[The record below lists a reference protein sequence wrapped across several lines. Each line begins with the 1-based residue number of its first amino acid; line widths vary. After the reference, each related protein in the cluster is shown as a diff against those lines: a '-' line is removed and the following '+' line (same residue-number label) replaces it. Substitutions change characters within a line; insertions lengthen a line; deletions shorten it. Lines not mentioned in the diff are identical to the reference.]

1 MGKVE
6 EENQL
11 PNSSVG
17 ANNTDQNVENTNS
30 CGRLSKWVKFR
41 CVLALLFGA
50 AVMLSAVFLL
60 PILHNGD
67 LGDLDLDPKFRGHDI
82 VASFMLEKPASL
94 MEEYTVQLEDD
105 IFDEISVSNTKV
117 EIISFENIAE
127 SNITRVVFAVD
138 SDLKNTR
145 ISPTALSLV
154 RSDLETVITHQ
165 SFLRLTPSLFGDPFS
180 FDVLKLRGGIT
191 VIPKQSVFLM
201 QNVQIQFN
209 FTLNSSIDEIQD
221 KFDELTSQ
229 LKSGVHLA
237 SYENLYIKLTNTRGS
252 TVDPPTIIQC
262 QVFLAV
268 GIPSNSRL
276 KQLAQT
282 IGSNSKNLGLNNT
295 VFGRVKQV
303 SLSSIL
309 QHSLGGNGGSPSP
322 SPAPQPYHHH
332 GRHHHHHSRHPHQ
345 GSNVAPAIS
354 PSPKAEKGGSVSG
367 KDSPVSS
374 PVPASAPVPAPV
386 RTTHK
391 HHKAQP
397 PCHFGRY
404 PRKANSHPPVRA
416 PPVRAPVP
424 VPHIAPS
431 PQKHTHAPT
440 PNPHK
445 IPVSSSPLPSV
456 VYAHAQPPPRTPSVA
471 EPPHRTPSVSN
482 MTSSSSTGI
491 FSSNLWALP
500 LFLLLALRL

>member
-6 EENQL
+6 DEHQL
-11 PNSSVG
+11 PISTVG
-17 ANNTDQNVENTNS
+17 ANGTDQNVENNS
-30 CGRLSKWVKFR
+30 CRSRFSGFLKFR
-41 CVLALLFGA
+41 CVFALLFGG
-50 AVMLSAVFLL
+50 AVLLSAIFLL
-60 PILHNGD
+60 PFFHSGD

-94 MEEYTVQLEDD
+94 MEDYTLQLEDD

-117 EIISFENIAE
+117 EIISLENITG

-138 SDLKNTR
+138 SDVKNMR

-154 RSDLETVITHQ
+154 RSEFETVITHP
-165 SFLRLTPSLFGDPFS
+165 SFLHLTASLFGDPFS

-191 VIPKQSVFLM
+191 VIPKQIGFLM
-201 QNVQIQFN
+201 QNVQIRFN

-252 TVDPPTIIQC
+252 TVNPPTIVQC
-262 QVFLAV
+262 QVLLAV
-268 GIPSNSRL
+268 GINPSNSRL

-309 QHSLGGNGGSPSP
+309 QHSLGSPSP
-322 SPAPQPYHHH
+322 SPAPQPYHPHQ
-332 GRHHHHHSRHPHQ
+332 HHHHHSRHHHRQ

-354 PSPKAEKGGSVSG
+354 PAPRAEKRGSVSG
-367 KDSPVSS
+367 KVSPILA
-374 PVPASAPVPAPV
+374 PVPSSAPVVAPAPIHS
-386 RTTHK
+386 THK
-391 HHKAQP
+391 GHVAKP
-397 PCHFGRY
+397 PCHFERF
-404 PRKANSHPPVRA
+404 PRKATSHPPVLPPIR
-416 PPVRAPVP
+416 PPVPA
-424 VPHIAPS
+424 PHIAPS
-431 PQKHTHAPT
+431 PPQKMHAPT
-440 PNPHK
+440 PVPHE
-445 IPVSSSPLPSV
+445 ISASSPLPSV
-456 VYAHAQPPPRTPSVA
+456 VYAHTQPPPMTPSVA
-471 EPPHRTPSVSN
+471 EPPHRIPSGSKSP
-482 MTSSSSTGI
+482 SSSSTGS
-491 FSSNLWALP
+491 FSSNLWALS
-500 LFLLLALRL
+500 LFLLLVPRL

>member
-6 EENQL
+6 EEHHHQL
-11 PNSSVG
+11 PISSSIG
-17 ANNTDQNVENTNS
+17 ANQNVENNNNS

-50 AVMLSAVFLL
+50 AVLLSALFLL
-60 PILHNGD
+60 PIFHNGD

-117 EIISFENIAE
+117 EIISLESIAG

-138 SDLKNTR
+138 SDSKNTR

-221 KFDELTSQ
+221 KFDELTTQ

-262 QVFLAV
+262 QVYLAV

-332 GRHHHHHSRHPHQ
+332 GHHHHQ

-354 PSPKAEKGGSVSG
+354 PAPRAEKGGSVRG
-367 KDSPVSS
+367 KVSPV
-374 PVPASAPVPAPV
+374 SAPVPASSPV
-386 RTTHK
+386 LAPAPARITHK
-391 HHKAQP
+391 RHKAQP

-404 PRKANSHPPVRA
+404 PRTANSHPPVPA

-424 VPHIAPS
+424 VPHIAPP

-482 MTSSSSTGI
+482 LTSSSSTGI

-500 LFLLLALRL
+500 LFLLLVLRL

>member
-6 EENQL
+6 EEHQL
-11 PNSSVG
+11 PISSVG
-17 ANNTDQNVENTNS
+17 ANSTEQNVENR
-30 CGRLSKWVKFR
+30 CGRVSGWVKLR
-41 CVLALLFGA
+41 CVLALLFGG
-50 AVMLSAVFLL
+50 AVLLSAVFLL
-60 PILHNGD
+60 PIFHNGD

-82 VASFMLEKPASL
+82 VASFMLEKPVSL
-94 MEEYTVQLEDD
+94 MEDYIVQLEDD

-117 EIISFENIAE
+117 EIISLENVAG

-138 SDLKNTR
+138 SDLKNMR

-154 RSDLETVITHQ
+154 RSEIETVITHQ
-165 SFLRLTPSLFGDPFS
+165 SFLHLTASLFGDPFS

-262 QVFLAV
+262 QVYLAV

-295 VFGRVKQV
+295 VFGKVKHV
-303 SLSSIL
+303 SLSAIL
-309 QHSLGGNGGSPSP
+309 KHSLGGNGGSPSP

-332 GRHHHHHSRHPHQ
+332 HHHHHHSHHHHQ
-345 GSNVAPAIS
+345 GSSVTPAIS
-354 PSPKAEKGGSVSG
+354 PAPRAEKGGSVSW
-367 KDSPVSS
+367 KVPPVSA
-374 PVPASAPVPAPV
+374 PVPASAPVLAPAPV
-386 RTTHK
+386 HPTHK
-391 HHKAQP
+391 RHIAQP

-404 PRKANSHPPVRA
+404 PRKAKSHPPA
-416 PPVRAPVP
+416 PAPVRAPVP
-424 VPHIAPS
+424 APHIAPS
-431 PQKHTHAPT
+431 PHQQIHAPT
-440 PNPHK
+440 PVLHK
-445 IPVSSSPLPSV
+445 IPVLSPLPHV

-471 EPPHRTPSVSN
+471 VPPQRTSSVSN
-482 MTSSSSTGI
+482 LTSSSSRGI
-491 FSSNLWALP
+491 FSSNLWLLP
-500 LFLLLALRL
+500 LFLLLVPRI

>member
-6 EENQL
+6 EEHQL
-11 PNSSVG
+11 PNISSSVVVEG
-17 ANNTDQNVENTNS
+17 SSTTEQNVERS
-30 CGRLSKWVKFR
+30 RCGRLSGWVKFR
-41 CVLALLFGA
+41 CVLALLFGG
-50 AVMLSAVFLL
+50 AVLLSAVFLL
-60 PILHNGD
+60 PIFHNGD

-82 VASFMLEKPASL
+82 VASFMLEKPVAL
-94 MEEYTVQLEDD
+94 VEDYIMQLEDD

-117 EIISFENIAE
+117 EIISLENITG

-138 SDLKNTR
+138 SDMKNMR

-154 RSDLETVITHQ
+154 RSDFESVITRL
-165 SFLRLTPSLFGDPFS
+165 SFLRLAPSLFGDPFS
-180 FDVLKLRGGIT
+180 FEVLKLRGGIT
-191 VIPKQSVFLM
+191 VIPKQSGFVM

-209 FTLNSSIDEIQD
+209 FTLNFSIDEIQD

-229 LKSGVHLA
+229 LKSGVHLE

-322 SPAPQPYHHH
+322 SPTPQPYRHQH
-332 GRHHHHHSRHPHQ
+332 HHHHHSHHHHR
-345 GSNVAPAIS
+345 GSSVAPAIS
-354 PSPKAEKGGSVSG
+354 PAPRAEKGGSGGQKV
-367 KDSPVSS
+367 SPVSA
-374 PVPASAPVPAPV
+374 PVLVPAPV
-386 RTTHK
+386 PPIHK
-391 HHKAQP
+391 RHIAQP

-404 PRKANSHPPVRA
+404 PRKEKSHPPAR
-416 PPVRAPVP
+416 PPVRVP
-424 VPHIAPS
+424 VPAPHVAPS
-431 PQKHTHAPT
+431 PQQQTHAPT
-440 PNPHK
+440 PILHK
-445 IPVSSSPLPSV
+445 IPVSSPLPSV

-471 EPPHRTPSVSN
+471 EPPHRTPSFLN
-482 MTSSSSTGI
+482 DISSSSAGI
-491 FSSNLWALP
+491 IPSNFWVLP
-500 LFLLLALRL
+500 LFLLLVPRI